1 MLLWSTHAYH
11 AGTGTSRKNLLV
23 NRVRLKR
30 ATPRHTPERGQEL
43 LATAT
48 TARHATTVP
57 HSSPAHRSEP
67 AARPFAA
74 VDARACMFNF
84 GGNFSRR
91 TFQDSFRCH
100 SVSLLAAE
108 QQRDPNV
115 LEFSDKIIL
124 PPSHCSW
131 WRRWLS
137 SVTTAPIGPP
147 RPH

>member
-1 MLLWSTHAYH
+1 MSSADAAPH
-11 AGTGTSRKNLLV
+11 
-23 NRVRLKR
+23 
-30 ATPRHTPERGQEL
+30 RHTPERGQEL
-43 LATAT
+43 PATAT
-48 TARHATTVP
+48 TARHATTAP
-57 HSSPAHRSEP
+57 HSPPVHRSDP
-67 AARPFAA
+67 AARPLAA

-124 PPSHCSW
+124 PPSHRKLVGDGGC
-131 WRRWLS
+131 
-137 SVTTAPIGPP
+137 PQ
-147 RPH
+147 